1 MFSLKERMYLSTSP
15 MRSKKMRWCLI
26 LKEWLKHSMQLL
38 WISKRGKLIK
48 ASRVLPNFQKLPSFI
63 NKMNGLNKLK
73 NFQSQKICYS
83 HSLCCKLDHLVLFH
97 FLQFHCNLSHNLNIF
112 KYSYLFYHSLFV
124 HQPGINHA
132 PRALVTQ
139 VNYSVH
145 RLSTFLRIHADPS
158 MQIFWI
164 SVTAASDTFV
174 HQSLVHVGT
183 ICL

>member
-1 MFSLKERMYLSTSP
+1 MSDPKRVAKAFNATFMNI
-15 MRSKKMRWCLI
+15 KKRYI
-26 LKEWLKHSMQLL
+26 DQSFQ
-38 WISKRGKLIK
+38 GT
-48 ASRVLPNFQKLPSFI
+48 PNFQKLPSFI

-73 NFQSQKICYS
+73 ISQSQKICYS

-158 MQIFWI
+158 MQIF
-164 SVTAASDTFV
+164 
-174 HQSLVHVGT
+174 
-183 ICL
+183 

>member
-1 MFSLKERMYLSTSP
+1 
-15 MRSKKMRWCLI
+15 MRWCLI
-26 LKEWLKHSMQLL
+26 LKECPKHSMQLL
-38 WISKRGKLIK
+38 CISKRGKLIK
-48 ASRVLPNFQKLPSFI
+48 ASRVHL

-73 NFQSQKICYS
+73 IFQSQKICYS

-145 RLSTFLRIHADPS
+145 ALSTFLRIHADPS

-164 SVTAASDTFV
+164 SVTASSDTFV